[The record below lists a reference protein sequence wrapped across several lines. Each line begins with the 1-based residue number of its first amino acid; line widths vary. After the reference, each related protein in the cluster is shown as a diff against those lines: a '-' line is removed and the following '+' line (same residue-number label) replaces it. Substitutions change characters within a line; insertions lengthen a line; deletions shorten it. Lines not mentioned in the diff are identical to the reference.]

1 LTIKSKALEV
11 NLADTRIDV
20 SIDTRYAVLQ
30 DVFSKY
36 YGLMEGLTT
45 FLKEIS
51 HPLRNW
57 HFIVQE
63 ARGYSLDYFH
73 LLKSHPDGGE
83 AAALFVNIFTDAI
96 DSGRDV
102 DVKT

>member
-1 LTIKSKALEV
+1 MAFFTRQTIKSKALEV

-20 SIDTRYAVLQ
+20 SIDPRYAVLQ
-30 DVFSKY
+30 KVFSKY
-36 YGLMEGLTT
+36 YGLMDGLTT

-73 LLKSHPDGGE
+73 LLKSHPE
-83 AAALFVNIFTDAI
+83 NQL
-96 DSGRDV
+96 RR
-102 DVKT
+102 